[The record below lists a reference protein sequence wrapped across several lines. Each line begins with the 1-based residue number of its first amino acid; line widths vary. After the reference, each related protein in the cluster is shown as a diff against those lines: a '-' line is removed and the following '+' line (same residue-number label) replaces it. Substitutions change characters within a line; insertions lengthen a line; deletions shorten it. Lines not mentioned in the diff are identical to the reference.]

1 LHAESFARVVRVCT
15 AQQQQRKK
23 KKKKKKKKASF
34 KRRVYNIKSGMTAQ
48 EPLKGSQSDNTYVQ

>member
-1 LHAESFARVVRVCT
+1 VYVLHSSNRE
-15 AQQQQRKK
+15 KK